1 MKMKLPLLAGA
12 AALASIAAPFA
23 LAQQETVNDY
33 VRSLV
38 AFMSDVDETLVG
50 DVEVEELEIDE
61 STEFV
66 FDIDP
71 EKMYFVYGACDDDC
85 FDIDLL
91 AHDADEGPINAD
103 EEDDATPVMGILPGE
118 SGDELHIVV
127 TLVDC
132 ETETCVVGVGL
143 YEAAE

>member
-1 MKMKLPLLAGA
+1 MKLITRALVGAILFAGIGA
-12 AALASIAAPFA
+12 AS
-23 LAQQETVNDY
+23 AQDQTINDY
-33 VRSLV
+33 VRGLV
-38 AFMSDVDETLVG
+38 DFMSDVDETLVG
-50 DVEVEELEIDE
+50 DIQVEELEIDQ

-85 FDIDLL
+85 YDIDLL
-91 AHDADEGPINAD
+91 AQDADEGLVNAD

-118 SGDELHIVV
+118 SGDQLHIVV